1 MDMINEAGKGEKTKY
16 RLARSMKECMKTM
29 SVDNITV
36 KQITENCGVTRQT
49 FYRNFMDKFDLIN
62 WYFDKL
68 LVKSFEHMGMGKRS
82 LPIFR
87 KSMFSLQQHLNTT
100 ARIVCASMI
109 LN

>member
-49 FYRNFMDKFDLIN
+49 FYWAFHFGKTIHIFVVAWYIFD
-62 WYFDKL
+62 
-68 LVKSFEHMGMGKRS
+68 VGTC
-82 LPIFR
+82 
-87 KSMFSLQQHLNTT
+87 TT
-100 ARIVCASMI
+100 
-109 LN
+109 N

>member
-49 FYRNFMDKFDLIN
+49 FYR
-62 WYFDKL
+62 
-68 LVKSFEHMGMGKRS
+68 
-82 LPIFR
+82 
-87 KSMFSLQQHLNTT
+87 
-100 ARIVCASMI
+100 I
-109 LN
+109 LWTNLT